1 MPHYVVTLDLRRGE
15 KAIYNDLIA
24 ATAELDC
31 CRPFE
36 AVLLVCSS
44 WTAEQ
49 LQAYLRP
56 HLDPMDNLTVD
67 LLAEGQAWTGWI
79 HDEGV
84 RQWLA
89 KHLGPAS

>member
-1 MPHYVVTLDLRRGE
+1 MPHYVVTLDLHRGE
-15 KAIYNDLIA
+15 KAIYDDLTA
-24 ATAELDC
+24 ATAELVC

-49 LQAYLRP
+49 LHAYLRP

-67 LLAEGQAWTGWI
+67 LLAEGQGWTAWV
-79 HDEGV
+79 HDETV
-84 RQWLA
+84 REWLA